1 MSLAADLDLFARASL
16 SIVFEATPFL
26 LLGSLASGLVEA
38 YVPREKLERLFPKG
52 RLTAPLAGLGLG
64 AIIPCCECGVV
75 YLVRRLLAK
84 GVPPGAALAF
94 MLAGPVVNPVSI
106 LATVVAFR
114 GDVTMAAWRCLVVAT
129 AALVVGVWAGGRKAE
144 TLLRPLVGREPVC
157 ACGHAHGGGHAPA
170 GPPPAKGSPFGSL
183 ANAVPV
189 SALRPGRWD
198 RLAAALGH
206 ATADFVDMVKVLV
219 FGAMV
224 AAAFKA
230 FMPAGVIEAMEGNL
244 FLSVFGLMA
253 LAVALSLCSQADAF
267 VAASFS
273 GFGDAARLAFL
284 ALGPMLDLKLVLM
297 WRQVFTRRLVW
308 VLAVVPAA
316 VVLAF
321 CLGLGLVWPG
331 GAL

>member
-1 MSLAADLDLFARASL
+1 MSLATDLDLFARASL

-26 LLGSLASGLVEA
+26 LLGSLASGLVET
-38 YVPREKLERLFPKG
+38 YVPRERLERLFPKG

-64 AIIPCCECGVV
+64 VIIPCCECGVV

-114 GDVTMAAWRCLVVAT
+114 GDLAMAAWRCLVVAA
-129 AALVVGVWAGGRKAE
+129 AALAVGVWAGGRQAE
-144 TLLRPLVGREPVC
+144 TLIKPLSGREP
-157 ACGHAHGGGHAPA
+157 ACGCGHDHAPA
-170 GPPPAKGSPFGSL
+170 HGQGAGGSPFGSL
-183 ANAVPV
+183 VDAVPV
-189 SALRPGRWD
+189 SALRPNQRQ
-198 RLAAALGH
+198 RLVSALGH
-206 ATADFVDMVKVLV
+206 ATADFCDMAKVLV
-219 FGAMV
+219 VGAMV

-230 FMPAGVIEAMEGNL
+230 FMPGGVITAMEESL
-244 FLSVFGLMA
+244 PLSVLGMMG

-273 GFGDAARLAFL
+273 GFPDAARLAFL
-284 ALGPMLDLKLVLM
+284 ALGPMLDCKLVLM

-308 VLAVVPAA
+308 VLVLVPAA
-316 VVLAF
+316 VVLVA
-321 CLGLGLVWPG
+321 CLGLGLVLPG
-331 GAL
+331 GPS